1 MVKKASLSI
10 SRNMITPAD
19 GNKENS
25 FNTVK
30 SITSLDPRF
39 ETEPDRMSDNSEEE
53 ILPKDLNEI
62 S

>member
-1 MVKKASLSI
+1 
-10 SRNMITPAD
+10 
-19 GNKENS
+19 
-25 FNTVK
+25 VK

-39 ETEPDRMSDNSEEE
+39 ETEPDRMSDNTEEE